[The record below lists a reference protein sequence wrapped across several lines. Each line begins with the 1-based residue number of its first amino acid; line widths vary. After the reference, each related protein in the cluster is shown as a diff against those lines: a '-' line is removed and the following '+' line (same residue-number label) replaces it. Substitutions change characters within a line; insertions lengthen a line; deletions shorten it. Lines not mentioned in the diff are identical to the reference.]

1 MAGSHRQPK
10 HCRAEDGAGAIEEE
24 RPGCG
29 FDCHGVRRYAGGL
42 GAVGGRVEP
51 VEFDSG
57 KAVAPKLGEERPK
70 SPKQEVTLHEGV
82 ELVDVD
88 GGASPSTSA

>member
-1 MAGSHRQPK
+1 MAASTVMVSAGTPAVWVLLAAGS
-10 HCRAEDGAGAIEEE
+10 
-24 RPGCG
+24 
-29 FDCHGVRRYAGGL
+29 
-42 GAVGGRVEP
+42 EP

-70 SPKQEVTLHEGV
+70 SPKQEVTLQEGV

-88 GGASPSTSA
+88 GGVSPSTSA